1 MGKCFLFVLLL
12 LLNFLLLTHSLG
24 QVSTLTISLRMAR
37 KLHYNYHCGACVDTP
52 RSRFVTWLQ
61 SNPHAIHFKRPKT
74 RRIMRK
80 LEGAANGQK
89 KVRKW
94 YAFLM
99 TCLFSV
105 KFVQMKVFIRLG
117 ASENEQYSIQ
127 FGGCIVHHMV
137 SEREKNQKEI

>member
-1 MGKCFLFVLLL
+1 
-12 LLNFLLLTHSLG
+12 
-24 QVSTLTISLRMAR
+24 MA
-37 KLHYNYHCGACVDTP
+37 T
-52 RSRFVTWLQ
+52 
-61 SNPHAIHFKRPKT
+61 
-74 RRIMRK
+74 
-80 LEGAANGQK
+80 K

-105 KFVQMKVFIRLG
+105 KFVQIKVFIRLG

-127 FGGCIVHHMV
+127 LGGCIVYHMV

>member
-1 MGKCFLFVLLL
+1 
-12 LLNFLLLTHSLG
+12 
-24 QVSTLTISLRMAR
+24 MA
-37 KLHYNYHCGACVDTP
+37 P
-52 RSRFVTWLQ
+52 
-61 SNPHAIHFKRPKT
+61 
-74 RRIMRK
+74 
-80 LEGAANGQK
+80 K

-127 FGGCIVHHMV
+127 FGGCIVYHMV
-137 SEREKNQKEI
+137 SER

>member
-1 MGKCFLFVLLL
+1 
-12 LLNFLLLTHSLG
+12 
-24 QVSTLTISLRMAR
+24 MA
-37 KLHYNYHCGACVDTP
+37 T
-52 RSRFVTWLQ
+52 
-61 SNPHAIHFKRPKT
+61 
-74 RRIMRK
+74 
-80 LEGAANGQK
+80 K

-127 FGGCIVHHMV
+127 FGGCIVYHLV
-137 SEREKNQKEI
+137 SEREKNQRKFERKAKQTRISGRKVNPL